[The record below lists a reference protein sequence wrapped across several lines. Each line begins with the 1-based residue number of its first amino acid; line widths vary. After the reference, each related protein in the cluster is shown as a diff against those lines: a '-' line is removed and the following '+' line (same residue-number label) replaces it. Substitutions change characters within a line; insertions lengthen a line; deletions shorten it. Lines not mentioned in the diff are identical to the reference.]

1 MGGVGGNLGGTLVA
15 VGKGAPVVSPHSGD
29 ESANGRPL
37 GGGWPGG
44 YWLVG
49 PRIVVRFLTDRCGGD
64 PSGGGGRA
72 GGSGRIRPARPGW
85 VVFGLLACLAWG
97 LTTGHNWAVH
107 SMTSR
112 RAG

>member
-1 MGGVGGNLGGTLVA
+1 MGVWGETSGNPGGS
-15 VGKGAPVVSPHSGD
+15 GKGAPVVSPRPGD

-37 GGGWPGG
+37 GGRVAGG
-44 YWLVG
+44 YWWVG